1 MAPPGGL
8 FEMPIVRSAP
18 EFPISRSGM
27 ESENVLLCFVFLHFG
42 LHPQHM
48 EVPGLGVES
57 ELQKPATATV
67 TLNPS
72 HICDLCLNLQQGRT
86 FNPQSEAKNPT
97 HILLGTGR
105 VLNPLSQ
112 DGNSEV

>member
-8 FEMPIVRSAP
+8 IEMPIVSSAP

-27 ESENVLLCFVFLHFG
+27 ESENVLLYFVFLHFG

-57 ELQKPATATV
+57 ELQKPATATA
-67 TLNPS
+67 TLDPS
-72 HICDLCLNLQQGRT
+72 CNCDLCYSLWQHR
-86 FNPQSEAKNPT
+86 
-97 HILLGTGR
+97 I
-105 VLNPLSQ
+105 LNPLSKAR
-112 DGNSEV
+112 G